1 MTQTITDSWIKK
13 GISIMPNK
21 NTRLIIGSN
30 KLFTYNNI
38 LTQFAYD
45 HDIIT
50 YTYNDKLSLKANT
63 KIVYKN
69 ISYHIRQ
76 DYDSIV
82 FMGTH
87 VDSNLLY
94 GLYDDKNLVFDAG
107 VLVNYKTLSREG
119 EVDLD
124 TQWNISK
131 ETDIYTFNT
140 NKKDTLP
147 PVAHL
152 KDHQY
157 VPSILGNVRSR
168 RLAMEIFG
176 CVVYGTYNINGLEGA
191 NSVLV

>member
-1 MTQTITDSWIKK
+1 
-13 GISIMPNK
+13 
-21 NTRLIIGSN
+21 
-30 KLFTYNNI
+30 
-38 LTQFAYD
+38 
-45 HDIIT
+45 
-50 YTYNDKLSLKANT
+50 
-63 KIVYKN
+63 
-69 ISYHIRQ
+69 
-76 DYDSIV
+76 
-82 FMGTH
+82 MGTH

-94 GLYDDKNLVFDAG
+94 SLYDDKNVVFDAG

-124 TQWNISK
+124 TQWSISK
-131 ETDIYTFNT
+131 ETDIYTFNTKFSTSKNLT

-157 VPSILGNVRSR
+157 VPSLLGNVRSR